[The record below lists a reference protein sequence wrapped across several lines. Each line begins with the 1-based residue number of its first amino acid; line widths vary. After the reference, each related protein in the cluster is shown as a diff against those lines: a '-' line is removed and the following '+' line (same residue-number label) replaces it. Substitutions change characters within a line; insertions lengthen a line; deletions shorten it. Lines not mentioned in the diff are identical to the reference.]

1 METLLSIAAGAAEH
15 AAWAGGW
22 LLLLLAPAAVSI
34 ALVTLSAAFAEQ
46 SLLGTLGPRLY
57 LTAIGWLGTAVHEL
71 GHALFCPLFAHRID
85 EIRLFDPSMS
95 RGSLGY
101 VSHSWNR
108 KNPWAKVG
116 NLLIGLGP
124 ILLGTALIAAILA
137 AIAGARIE
145 ISPFDAVRP
154 TNGGPL
160 ENAVFVARATWSGAE
175 ALLLALSGYEA
186 TADWRILPAAYL
198 AVSVGASMHLSGAD
212 LRGAVAGLLFVVALG
227 LAGASLARWM
237 GWSWQPVLALA
248 LPWYGAA
255 CALVALVAATNLTIG
270 LLGLAA
276 GAALRRHSFS

>member
-1 METLLSIAAGAAEH
+1 MLLSIAAGVAEH

-22 LLLLLAPAAVSI
+22 LLLLLGPAAISI
-34 ALVTLSAAFAEQ
+34 ALVTLSAAFAEK
-46 SLLGTLGPRLY
+46 SLLGTLGPRLH
-57 LTAIGWLGTAVHEL
+57 LAAIGWLGTAVHEL

-101 VSHSWNR
+101 VSHSWNS

-124 ILLGTALIAAILA
+124 ILLGTALIATIFATIV
-137 AIAGARIE
+137 GARLE
-145 ISPFDAVRP
+145 IAPVDAVRP
-154 TNGGPL
+154 SGGGPL
-160 ENAVFVARATWSGAE
+160 ENAAFVARATWSGAE
-175 ALLLALSGYEA
+175 ALLLALSGCEA
-186 TADWRILPAAYL
+186 TADWRLVPAAYL
-198 AVSVGASMHLSGAD
+198 SISVGASMHLSGAD
-212 LRGAVAGLLFVVALG
+212 LRGAVAGLLFIVVLG
-227 LAGASLARWM
+227 LVETSIARWM
-237 GWSWQPVLALA
+237 GWSGQAFLALA